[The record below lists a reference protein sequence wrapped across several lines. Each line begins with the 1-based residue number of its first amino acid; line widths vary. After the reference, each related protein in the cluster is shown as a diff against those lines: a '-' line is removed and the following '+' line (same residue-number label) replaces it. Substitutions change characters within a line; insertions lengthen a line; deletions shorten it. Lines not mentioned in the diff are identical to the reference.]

1 VFNELENQAML
12 NRISLG
18 IIILICSCQIDK
30 EPSSESIQWQGFEA
44 GVFDEAKKT
53 KKLVFLEI
61 GANWCHWCHVMDDST
76 YSDKKVQTYLNENF
90 VLCREDQDERPDLYA
105 AYKKWGWPAIV
116 VFNENA
122 ETLLLLKGF
131 QEKSKFLSILK
142 KVVEN
147 PIPIT
152 SETADSISSNQP
164 LEIAVMENEHKKTL
178 DYAQGGNLSV
188 NRSLFSNSFLYALAR
203 ANSDDSLKKWADLTL
218 QNSYQLVDP
227 VWSGVYQYSANR
239 SWDHPHFEKLLR
251 IQSDYILAYSVYGA
265 RTNSTEAIK
274 KAEEIYGYCQRFLKT
289 ENPLFYNSQNADL
302 KSGEHSEDYYAL
314 NEAARLEL
322 GTPSVDKRIYLK
334 ENAGMILALAKLG
347 AASDQIEYVSKG
359 IQMTEY
365 ILKNYKA
372 KNGLFC
378 REKGNES
385 LFSLADNSAFLEVL
399 MTYYQLTGNQLYLD
413 EAKSLGHKIIQSFN
427 SPKGLNATK
436 GTTPLPPAIVG
447 KDNFEGI
454 MRLNFLAYLTGDD
467 TFKKFAKE
475 TFDKLN
481 LSETSTMDITKSLVV
496 QTKKQLESEP
506 FQVKLISNGQI
517 DKQKRAFLSELLLQ
531 PEPYLIFKELSVDK
545 MTTEESE
552 MFGTVEVGTL
562 FMCTSSYC
570 SAPIRKRS
578 ELRTFLNEQK

>member
-1 VFNELENQAML
+1 ML

-18 IIILICSCQIDK
+18 IIILVCACQVDK
-30 EPSSESIQWQGFEA
+30 EPSSETIQWKGFEA

-90 VLCREDQDERPDLYA
+90 ILCREDQDERPDLYA

-116 VFNENA
+116 VFDENA

-152 SETADSISSNQP
+152 SETADSAFSNQP
-164 LEIAVMENEHKKTL
+164 LEIAELENQHKKTL
-178 DYAQGGNLSV
+178 DFVQGGMLSV
-188 NRSLFSNSFLYALAR
+188 NRSLYSVSFLYALSR
-203 ANSDDSLKKWADLTL
+203 ANSDDSLKRWADLTV

-227 VWSGVYQYSANR
+227 VWSGVYQYSAKS
-239 SWDHPHFEKLLR
+239 SWNHPHYEKLLR
-251 IQSDYILAYSVYGA
+251 VQSDYIRAYSIYGGI
-265 RTNSTEAIK
+265 TNSRAALQ

-302 KSGEHSEDYYAL
+302 KSGEHSADYYAL
-314 NEAARLEL
+314 EEAGRLKL

-334 ENAGMILALAKLG
+334 ENADLILALSILG
-347 AASDQIEYVSKG
+347 AATNKIEYVSKG
-359 IQMTEY
+359 IQMTEF
-365 ILKNYKA
+365 ILKNYKG
-372 KNGLFC
+372 KNGLFS

-385 LFSLADNSAFLEVL
+385 LYSLADNSVFLEVL
-399 MTYYQLTGNQLYLD
+399 MSYYQLTGNQLYLK
-413 EAKSLGHKIIQSFN
+413 EAENLGHKIIEYFDAPN
-427 SPKGLNATK
+427 GLNATK
-436 GTTPLPPAIVG
+436 GTTPLPPVIVS
-447 KDNFEGI
+447 KDNLEGI
-454 MRLNFLAYLTGDD
+454 MRLNYLSKLTGEGA
-467 TFKKFAKE
+467 FKKYALEKLA
-475 TFDKLN
+475 KLN
-481 LSETSTMDITKSLVV
+481 DSETTKNENTKTLVI
-496 QTKKQLESEP
+496 QAKQQLESEP
-506 FQVKLISNGQI
+506 FLVKLISNGENEEAR
-517 DKQKRAFLSELLLQ
+517 RAFLTELLIQ
-531 PEPYLIFKELSVDK
+531 PAPYFIFKEISVGE

-552 MFGTVEVGTL
+552 MFGTVEPGTL

-570 SAPIRKRS
+570 SAPIRKQS

>member
-1 VFNELENQAML
+1 ML

-18 IIILICSCQIDK
+18 IIILIYSCQFEKD
-30 EPSSESIQWQGFEA
+30 SSLETIQWQRFEA
-44 GVFDEAKKT
+44 GVFEAAKES

-76 YSDKKVQTYLNENF
+76 YSDQKVQSYLQENF
-90 VLCREDQDERPDLYA
+90 ILCREDQDERPDLYA

-147 PIPIT
+147 PIPIA
-152 SETADSISSNQP
+152 SEIEDSISPNQP
-164 LEIAVMENEHKKTL
+164 SEINLFEIEHKKTL
-178 DYAQGGNLSV
+178 DYAQGGMLSV
-188 NRSLFSNSFLYALAR
+188 NRSLYSVTFLYALAR
-203 ANSDDSLKKWADLTL
+203 ANVDDSLKKWTDLTL

-227 VWSGVYQYSANR
+227 VWSGVYQYSAKS
-239 SWDHPHFEKLLR
+239 SWDHPHYEKLLR
-251 IQSDYILAYSVYGA
+251 VQSDYICAYSVYGA
-265 RTNSTEAIK
+265 ITNSAEAIK
-274 KAEEIYGYCQRFLKT
+274 KAEEIYGYCQLFLKT
-289 ENPLFYNSQNADL
+289 DNPLFYNSQNADL
-302 KSGEHSEDYYAL
+302 KSGEHSGEYYAL
-314 NEAARLEL
+314 NETARLKL
-322 GTPSVDKRIYLK
+322 GSPAVDKRIYLK
-334 ENAGMILALAKLG
+334 ENAGMIVALAKLG
-347 AASDQIEYVSKG
+347 AASDNVEYVSKG

-372 KNGLFC
+372 KKGLFC

-399 MTYYQLTGNQLYLD
+399 MTYYQLTGNKLYLD
-413 EAKSLGHKIIQSFN
+413 EAQNLGHKIIQGFN

-436 GTTPLPPAIVG
+436 GSTPLPPAIVG
-447 KDNFEGI
+447 RDNLEGI
-454 MRLNFLAYLTGDD
+454 MRLNYLAYLTGED

-475 TFDKLN
+475 TFRKLN
-481 LSETSTMDITKSLVV
+481 LSKTSTMDITNSLVV
-496 QTKKQLESEP
+496 QTKKQLETEP

-517 DKQKRAFLSELLLQ
+517 KDQKRAFLSELLLQ
-531 PEPYLIFKELSVDK
+531 PEPYLIFKELAVEE
-545 MTTEESE
+545 MTAEESE
-552 MFGTVEVGTL
+552 MFGTVEAGTL